1 MNVNSR
7 ALNLVLFHTRTLQ
20 HRCPPC
26 KAFTPILADFYNANK
41 DNMEIVF
48 LSSDRDEESFSGYF
62 AKMPWL
68 SSVPGYSGGD
78 ANMRQRKLAE
88 MFKIQVCDSICRTC
102 MVLWAMTTKTF
113 LTSFVRAKNMLKFLS
128 PTCCCCCCFDFGNTA
143 CYPLLISCNTDVF
156 SYNRAFQR

>member
-1 MNVNSR
+1 MNVNSH

-26 KAFTPILADFYNANK
+26 KSFTPILADFYNLNK
-41 DNMEIVF
+41 DDMEIIF

-68 SSVPGYSGGD
+68 SSVPGYSGAD

-88 MFKIQVCDSICRTC
+88 MFKIQVSD
-102 MVLWAMTTKTF
+102 
-113 LTSFVRAKNMLKFLS
+113 
-128 PTCCCCCCFDFGNTA
+128 
-143 CYPLLISCNTDVF
+143 LL
-156 SYNRAFQR
+156 